1 MNCFILY
8 ISYEYMKRKKAH
20 EKAINNQKNGINNK
34 GRKRISVSLPK
45 LAEIEY
51 LFRNREHSPT

>member
-1 MNCFILY
+1 
-8 ISYEYMKRKKAH
+8 MKRKKAH